1 MILEWKKKSYIE
13 LIAVYIHPKN
23 SNHLRSHL
31 RAIMALDHSRLGLE
45 NKFLENKSGRIF
57 CVRQVYLTK
66 SCQQLW
72 ERVNQHFIL
81 FIHHIWGETVIWGA
95 VFIIQTSD
103 KMQYFTIFQD
113 KLYSFNIQNRMK
125 HAWAFSKTV
134 QKISKITYT
143 ASRFSLLTSAK
154 FSVNIKRVT
163 LQHNEEFIVFIFFYL
178 MVF

>member
-1 MILEWKKKSYIE
+1 MTFLGKLSDFRVKKKSCIE
-13 LIAVYIHPKN
+13 SIAVYIHPKN

-45 NKFLENKSGRIF
+45 NEFLENKSGRIF

-72 ERVNQHFIL
+72 VRVNQHFVL

-103 KMQYFTIFQD
+103 KMEYFTIFQD
-113 KLYSFNIQNRMK
+113 KLHSFNIQNLQAMFMNDWK
-125 HAWAFSKTV
+125 
-134 QKISKITYT
+134 QT
-143 ASRFSLLTSAK
+143 A
-154 FSVNIKRVT
+154 KRLK
-163 LQHNEEFIVFIFFYL
+163 LQETTNNQ
-178 MVF
+178 